1 MAKGTNIFGVSFM
14 KNIILTSSFVTVAQE
29 LFQQGQLP
37 TAPCRVA
44 FITTAG
50 NIYKE
55 TPWIKNDRKALEEL
69 GYTISDID
77 LENYQDAAELRITL
91 ADSNIIFL
99 AGGNTTYLN
108 EYAQQSG
115 FTAIINDLLAEGKI
129 YIGSSAGSI
138 LAGPSVAPF
147 AEEDAQELPAGFIV
161 HNPTC
166 LNLVPYVV
174 LPHYPTYAPQND
186 HIAGSCKDQFP
197 FVKLTDH
204 EYRLEM

>member
-1 MAKGTNIFGVSFM
+1 M
-14 KNIILTSSFVTVAQE
+14 KNIILTSSFGTVAQE

-37 TAPCRVA
+37 TSPCRVA

-55 TPWIKNDRKALEEL
+55 TPWIENDRKALEGL
-69 GYTISDID
+69 GYTINNID
-77 LENYQDAAELRITL
+77 FEDYQDAAKLRVAL
-91 ADSNIIFL
+91 ADSDIIFL

-108 EYAQQSG
+108 EYAQRSG
-115 FTAIINDLLAEGKI
+115 FTAIIRDLITEGKI

-147 AEEDAQELPAGFIV
+147 AKEDAEELPAEFIT
-161 HNPTC
+161 HDPNC
-166 LNLVPYVV
+166 LNLVPYII
-174 LPHYPTYAPQND
+174 LPHYPNYALQND
-186 HIAGSCKDQFP
+186 HIADSYKDQFT

-204 EYRLEM
+204 EYRLETYTKRDA